1 MPHEAGYRPYGISAS
16 SVSLHLRVIVPFSF
30 SVLPYSH
37 QYSNM
42 GACMKTTIDLP
53 DDLLRAVKIR
63 AAQQGRTLRELVS
76 EYIASGLATPP
87 GQQQPQRNAVAF
99 PIIPTA
105 ADAPLATMTRAQIVA
120 FEHEA
125 LTEDDDDAR

>member
-1 MPHEAGYRPYGISAS
+1 
-16 SVSLHLRVIVPFSF
+16 
-30 SVLPYSH
+30 
-37 QYSNM
+37 M
-42 GACMKTTIDLP
+42 GAYMKTTIDLP

-63 AAQQGRTLRELVS
+63 AAQQGCTLRELVS

-87 GQQQPQRNAVAF
+87 GQEQPQRNAVAF
-99 PIIPTA
+99 PVIPTA

>member
-1 MPHEAGYRPYGISAS
+1 
-16 SVSLHLRVIVPFSF
+16 
-30 SVLPYSH
+30 
-37 QYSNM
+37 
-42 GACMKTTIDLP
+42 MKTTIDLP

-87 GQQQPQRNAVAF
+87 GQVQRNAVAF
-99 PIIPTA
+99 PVIPTA
-105 ADAPLATMTRAQIVA
+105 ADAPIASMSRAQIVA